1 MKITNSEIIKSGER
15 ELIDAIT
22 GDLDWRVIEKIV
34 EDKHHLS
41 LRDDVDYK
49 NGDLVVFENKI
60 AYRLDFEVKVNLS
73 VLFDRQGNYLKLDTR
88 GAGAVDTVD
97 QGEDED
103 GDQNI
108 VELHPDETVA
118 TKAAADRAFLP
129 AGINRKKG

>member
-34 EDKHHLS
+34 ADKHHLC

-49 NGDLVVFENKI
+49 SGDLVVVENQI
-60 AYRLDFEVKVNLS
+60 AYKLDFEVRVSLS
-73 VLFDRQGNYLKLDTR
+73 VLFDRQGNFLKLDTR
-88 GAGAVDTVD
+88 GAGVVDPVD
-97 QGEDED
+97 ADEDGDGD

-108 VELHPDETVA
+108 VDLRPYETGA
-118 TKAAADRAFLP
+118 PQAAA
-129 AGINRKKG
+129 

>member
-34 EDKHHLS
+34 ADKHHLC

-49 NGDLVVFENKI
+49 SGDLVVVENQI
-60 AYRLDFEVKVNLS
+60 AYKLDFEVRVSLS
-73 VLFDRQGNYLKLDTR
+73 VLFDRQGNFLKLDTR
-88 GAGAVDTVD
+88 GAGVVDPVD
-97 QGEDED
+97 ADED

-108 VELHPDETVA
+108 VDLRPYETGA
-118 TKAAADRAFLP
+118 PQAAADSGLP
-129 AGINRKKG
+129 PADINRGEG

>member
-34 EDKHHLS
+34 ADKHHLC

-49 NGDLVVFENKI
+49 SGDLVVVENQI
-60 AYRLDFEVKVNLS
+60 AYKLDFEVRVSLS
-73 VLFDRQGNYLKLDTR
+73 VLFDRQGNFLKLDTR
-88 GAGAVDTVD
+88 GAGVVDPVD
-97 QGEDED
+97 ADED

-108 VELHPDETVA
+108 VDLRPYETGA
-118 TKAAADRAFLP
+118 PQAAADPEPPP
-129 AGINRKKG
+129 AGINRGEG